1 MKKRST
7 KNIFLISL
15 ISIFLLVFNILVKK
29 YLFIYAESIMASFM
43 LVILV
48 LSIQMFGLHMDRNN
62 PSKNNLLCSIAQ
74 VLAAYF
80 IIIYLLGLYFGYSK
94 IVFALNPL
102 SILNNTLAPI
112 VIFICLEVFR
122 YIVTNNNRDN
132 NKKIIFF
139 NFIIGLIELSISTKY
154 LHFNNL
160 EMAYKSIADYIIPV
174 AVKQLALGT
183 LCYHGGLKPLFLYR
197 GVMLIYTYLV
207 PIQPTFNETIICVC
221 NILLPVLLLI
231 KTNDVIEGE
240 KEEKIVVSKK
250 NNIFEYIVGTV
261 IVAVVLI
268 VISGVSPIGITAI
281 ASDSMHP
288 TFSKGAGVITLKI
301 EEEDLKEGDIISF
314 AYDNKIVVHRIDSI
328 VEEDGEIRYITK
340 GDANSSIDEGYVTY
354 KDIKNK
360 VILSIPL
367 IGYPAI
373 IVGEMLSR

>member
-29 YLFIYAESIMASFM
+29 YLFIYAESIMAAFM
-43 LVILV
+43 IVIVV
-48 LSIQMFGLHMDRNN
+48 LSIQMYGFHIDRNN
-62 PSKNNLLCSIAQ
+62 RLKNNLFFNIAQ
-74 VLAAYF
+74 VIATYF

-94 IVFALNPL
+94 IVFSLKPI
-102 SILNNTLAPI
+102 SILNNTFAPI

-154 LHFNNL
+154 LNFDNL
-160 EMAYKSIADYIIPV
+160 EMAYKSIADFIIPV

-183 LCYHGGLKPLFLYR
+183 ICYHGGLKPLFLYR
-197 GVMLIYTYLV
+197 SVMLIYTYLV
-207 PIQPTFNETIICVC
+207 PIQPSFNETIICVC

-231 KTNDVIEGE
+231 KTNDVIDGE
-240 KEEKIVVSKK
+240 KEEKEIITK
-250 NNIFEYIVGTV
+250 NNNVFEYIIGSV
-261 IVAVVLI
+261 ILAVLLLV
-268 VISGVSPIGITAI
+268 VSGISPIGITAI

-314 AYDNKIVVHRIDSI
+314 TYDNKQVVHRIDSI
-328 VEEDGEIRYITK
+328 EVNDNEIRYYTK
-340 GDANSSIDEGYVTY
+340 GDANSSIDEGYITY

-360 VILSIPL
+360 VIFSIPL